1 MNSSKFSGIAEKLGL
16 QPQEAAALIAEK
28 EGKLFIG
35 LPKERAFQEQRIGLT
50 PQAVELLTNSG
61 HRVLVEHDAGKE
73 CGFYDYMYSE
83 AGAEITK
90 NTEEVFKADIIIK
103 VAPPTLFELEL
114 FQTDQT
120 LISPIHLPT
129 ITKEYLYQLMK
140 KRTTAIAYEFVKDLS
155 GSYPFVRSMSEI
167 AGSSVILIAAEYL
180 SNANN
185 GKGILL
191 GGIAGVPPAKVVILG
206 AGVVGTYAARAA
218 IGLGAQISVFDNDVH
233 KLLNLQD
240 RIGQRVFNSIFSPD
254 IIANELLEA
263 DVVIGAIHSE
273 NGRTPII
280 VSESMVENMK
290 PGSVIIDVSI
300 DQGGCIET
308 SELTTLDKPAFIK
321 HDVIH
326 YCVPNIPSRVSK
338 TASVAFSHILYP
350 ILNKSLKAGGMKN
363 LIQIDNGLRHGVYT
377 FNGHLT
383 HRHLAEK
390 YEMKF
395 TNLDLIFSAGF

>member
-1 MNSSKFSGIAEKLGL
+1 MNPSKFSGLAEKLGL

-191 GGIAGVPPAKVVILG
+191 GGIAGVPAAKVVILG